1 MKRGT
6 LRSQQSSVGGAL
18 SPKTSI
24 EGQPAIKAAIAG

>member
-1 MKRGT
+1 
-6 LRSQQSSVGGAL
+6 LNVVLYAL

>member
-1 MKRGT
+1 MSGEGSVARG
-6 LRSQQSSVGGAL
+6 L